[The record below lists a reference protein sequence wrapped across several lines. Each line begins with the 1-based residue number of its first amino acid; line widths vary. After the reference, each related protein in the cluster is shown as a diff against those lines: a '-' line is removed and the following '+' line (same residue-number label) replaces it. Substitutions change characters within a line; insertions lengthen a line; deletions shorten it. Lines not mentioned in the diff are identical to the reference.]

1 MENKFILLTG
11 FESKRKFG
19 IKTDNIVNFYTNTV
33 DNCTNVSVQEIN
45 KLSSTTPSLHYYQVL
60 ETPEEIYNMINQ
72 KMRKILK

>member
-19 IKTDNIVNFYTNTV
+19 IKMDNIIKFYTNTI
-33 DNCTNVSVQEIN
+33 DNCTNVYVKEIHEKTN
-45 KLSSTTPSLHYYQVL
+45 SLCVHYYQVS

>member
-1 MENKFILLTG
+1 MENNFLLLTG
-11 FESKRKFG
+11 LQSKRKFG

-33 DNCTNVSVQEIN
+33 DNCTTVSVQEIN
-45 KLSSTTPSLHYYQVL
+45 KSTMTPSLHYYQVS